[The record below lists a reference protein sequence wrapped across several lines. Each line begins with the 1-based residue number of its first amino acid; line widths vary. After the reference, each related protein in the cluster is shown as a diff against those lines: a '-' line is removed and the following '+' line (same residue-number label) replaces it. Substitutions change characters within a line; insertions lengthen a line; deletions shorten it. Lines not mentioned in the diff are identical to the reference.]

1 MITLNLC
8 TGQSGV
14 HQFARKCNII
24 DDTYTIFMYHIAFRC
39 IHINCT
45 HDCAEFLQ

>member
-24 DDTYTIFMYHIAFRC
+24 DDTYTISMYHIAFRC